1 MNTSTKQQISSA
13 LKLYIDN
20 SPLSQN
26 QIADKSGVSGLYL
39 AAIASGKESVKVG
52 AKMTEISPKW
62 YKRIANFIDFA
73 FEKQYWETKPTAQ
86 MKDMLATLEDAK
98 AYGSVATITGVTGC
112 GKTYVL
118 DLFAR
123 ANPADVFSVKVGQ
136 SDNLSDLLDKVLE
149 KIGVSDSPRSKSARI
164 RTIIKFMK
172 KLAENGYD
180 PTLAFDEAENMKL
193 PALCAMKE
201 LIDNLK
207 EWCAIVLIGTEQ
219 LQQNLEKLKKKNK
232 QGMPQ
237 LYRRI
242 KFGMRALPAID
253 RRYSQ
258 FTSDLPKDLQ
268 KWLQQNC
275 DNYGE
280 LHDVLVPCRREAERT
295 GQVLDLEFAKIVLG
309 FNDRG

>member
-1 MNTSTKQQISSA
+1 MTTLVKKQISDS
-13 LKLYIDN
+13 LKAYIES

-26 QIADKSGVSGLYL
+26 QIAEKSGVNALYL
-39 AAIASGKESVKVG
+39 AAIVAGKESIKVG
-52 AKMTEISPKW
+52 AKTTEINPKW
-62 YKRIANFIDFA
+62 YKRIADFIGFA

-86 MKDMLATLEDAK
+86 MTGIMSALEDAK
-98 AYGSVATITGVTGC
+98 AYGSVATITGATGC

-118 DLFAR
+118 DLFGK
-123 ANPADVFSVKVGQ
+123 ANPADFFSVKAGQ

-149 KIGVSDSPRSKSARI
+149 KIGISDAPRSKSARI
-164 RTIIKFMK
+164 RAIIRFMK

-207 EWCAIVLIGTEQ
+207 EWCGIVLIGTEQ
-219 LQQNLEKLKKKNK
+219 LEQNLDKLRKKNK

-242 KFGMRALPAID
+242 KFGMRSLPAID
-253 RRYSQ
+253 RRYQQ
-258 FTSDLPKDLQ
+258 FVSDLPKDLQ
-268 KWLQQNC
+268 KWLQVNC

-295 GQVLDLEFAKIVLG
+295 GQPLTLEFVKMVLG
-309 FNDRG
+309 ID